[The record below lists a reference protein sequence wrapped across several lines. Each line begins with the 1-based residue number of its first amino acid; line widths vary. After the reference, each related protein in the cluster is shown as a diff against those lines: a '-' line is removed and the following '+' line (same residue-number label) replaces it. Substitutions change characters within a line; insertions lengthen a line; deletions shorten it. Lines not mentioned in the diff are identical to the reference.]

1 MLVSILVDIT
11 PPKHFIRNRFVAL
24 FSSHAAVVRVRST
37 VEEYPLLALQS
48 AAAAAAAAAA
58 FAAAAAAA
66 AAANAF
72 SKKN

>member
-1 MLVSILVDIT
+1 ML
-11 PPKHFIRNRFVAL
+11 RYFVPN
-24 FSSHAAVVRVRST
+24 AAVVRVRST

-48 AAAAAAAAAA
+48 AAAAAAAAA
-58 FAAAAAAA
+58 FAAAAA